1 MKLNENLFEYYSDY
15 DDPHDFAYQI
25 KEKLDEKVNDVFAQF
40 QKEMGVKSGDIDPMM
55 SLELDEAEK
64 RLAEIIKMVIY
75 NQMGY
80 EPDEYPYD
88 ESLKESVNED
98 DAWSYE
104 EVEKSLKDYTNN
116 WKRQDGTARTYYKTE
131 KEHIMDVLKKHYKVV
146 EPSDGRRSEDEEM
159 CWVVAYSDP
168 IKEGAKD

>member
-1 MKLNENLFEYYSDY
+1 MKLNENLFEDY
-15 DDPHDFAYQI
+15 NEPTDLGYQI
-25 KEKLDEKVNDVFAQF
+25 KQSIDAKVNDVFADF
-40 QKEMGVKSGDIDPMM
+40 QNKMGIESGDIEPFLYLK
-55 SLELDEAEK
+55 LEKAEENLSDVIKEALYAQLD
-64 RLAEIIKMVIY
+64 Y
-75 NQMGY
+75 QS
-80 EPDEYPYD
+80 DEYD
-88 ESLKESVNED
+88 ESLTEAVNED

-159 CWVVAYSDP
+159 CWVVSYSDP
-168 IKEGAKD
+168 TEEGAKD